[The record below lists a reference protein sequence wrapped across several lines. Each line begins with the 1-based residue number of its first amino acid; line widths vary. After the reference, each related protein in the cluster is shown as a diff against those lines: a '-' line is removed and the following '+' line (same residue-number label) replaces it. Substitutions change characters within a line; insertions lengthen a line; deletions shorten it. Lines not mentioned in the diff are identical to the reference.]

1 MLQET
6 KERVQIMD
14 IYALIDKGLESV
26 TFQKVAKY

>member
-6 KERVQIMD
+6 KVQIMD